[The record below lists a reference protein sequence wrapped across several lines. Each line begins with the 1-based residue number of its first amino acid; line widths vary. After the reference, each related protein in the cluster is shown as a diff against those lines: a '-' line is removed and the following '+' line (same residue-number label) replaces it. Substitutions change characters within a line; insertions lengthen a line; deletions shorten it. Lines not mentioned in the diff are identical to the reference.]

1 MNQNESKRSMIEQN
15 IRAIQ
20 QRIHALES
28 SFQETTPDLIEEIP
42 AEPVYPIQRVS
53 NRDFSAQD
61 SKINRTDRKG
71 AQNQSYRSKA
81 KMGMSRHEPE
91 NYEFEADPSQKVIE
105 ELLREID
112 ALKQKSNQQ
121 ELKIET
127 MNFRCDKLQNEL
139 SLKLDVI
146 NKQNIEIE
154 ERSTQLKNSQNQVRS
169 LESQLDQQKKT
180 TLPQLQK
187 IKGQYDICLLE
198 IKSLENDNSIL
209 DDRIRQLNE
218 ANIGLR
224 NENRELRN
232 NNSKIEM
239 ERLTLKKEIEELKTK
254 FFANE
259 DEIEDIS
266 LKFDEL
272 SMENERLKNELTVVN
287 QKLTVLNADKANRV
301 VVDQNDRNSDEAVI
315 KITRDIGNL
324 QGRFD
329 TTYISNGLKENEET
343 LNMISTKRNGT
354 EAKTGAGRSF
364 LPPTERL
371 NFDSING
378 VEEKFKRL
386 VQH

>member
-28 SFQETTPDLIEEIP
+28 SFHEITPELIEEIP
-42 AEPVYPIQRVS
+42 PEPVYPVQHAS
-53 NRDFSAQD
+53 TRDLSMHD
-61 SKINRTDRKG
+61 SRLYKTDRKG
-71 AQNQSYRSKA
+71 VNNQSYRSKA
-81 KMGMSRHEPE
+81 KMGMSRNEPE
-91 NYEFEADPSQKVIE
+91 NFENEVDPAQKVIE

-127 MNFRCDKLQNEL
+127 LNFRCDKLQNEL

-146 NKQNIEIE
+146 NKQTIEIE
-154 ERSTQLKNSQNQVRS
+154 ERSIQFKNIQVQVKS

-180 TLPQLQK
+180 ILPQLQK
-187 IKGQYDICLLE
+187 IKSQYDICLLE

-209 DDRIRQLNE
+209 DDRIRQINE
-218 ANIGLR
+218 SNMTLR

-232 NNSKIEM
+232 NNTKIEM

-254 FFANE
+254 FFTNE

-266 LKFDEL
+266 IKFDEL
-272 SMENERLKNELTVVN
+272 SMENERLKNELSVVN
-287 QKLTVLNADKANRV
+287 QKLSVYNADKTNKIL
-301 VVDQNDRNSDEAVI
+301 VDYVDRNKDDAISTMNREL
-315 KITRDIGNL
+315 GNL
-324 QGRFD
+324 QTKFN
-329 TTYISNGLKENEET
+329 TTQMSNGVKENDET
-343 LNMISTKRNGT
+343 LNIISTKRLGT
-354 EAKTGAGRSF
+354 EAKIGAGRSF
-364 LPPTERL
+364 LSPTDRL

-378 VEEKFKRL
+378 IEEKLKRL